1 METSRSEQLKRI
13 KANRAGDS
21 ESPAPRA
28 LTTNEMLRH
37 VGGMV
42 SNALSTRNGWLAKMF
57 DTRRDIDEECG
68 YPKVISD
75 ELYRRM
81 YDRGLGRRVVNIY
94 TEETWKEFPSIYE
107 DPDADKDT
115 PFELVLEEINKRH
128 HLLHYLQRAD
138 ELSGVG
144 NYGIILWGIDDGLT
158 LDTPVAGC
166 DSWEEASGIPTTP
179 PKSAP
184 VANAAE
190 EPGEEGEDEDD
201 EAREPAVALPTMK
214 RRLLFI
220 RVLDSSLVTIA
231 DYEQD
236 VTKPRYGLPTYYNIT
251 MADPRNLES
260 DAVKSPP
267 GHLNA
272 KVHWSRVT
280 HIADNRKTSEVLGS
294 PRQEPVW
301 DRLCDL
307 RKVLSGSGEMFWRGG
322 FPGISL
328 ETQPDA
334 QGGDID
340 QDANRQMMQD
350 YMDGLQRYLSL
361 DGMSAKSLAPQ
372 IADPTASFEVQIKAI
387 CIIIGVPFRVF
398 MGIEEGVVSGD
409 QATRAWEGR
418 LTNRQT
424 RYITPMIIDPVLQR
438 LIDYGILPDT
448 KKPRGW
454 CVEWPDAMEATGAEK
469 ADLAAKLTEAL
480 AKYVAGGVDVLI
492 PPLEYLTLICGLD
505 DETAQSIIEASVTH
519 IEEGDTFAA
528 QAAEL
533 ATETQVAVS
542 EATTAHKTDSALAV
556 AAATPPPL
564 PPGAP
569 GAKPA
574 PGGKTPPPKAKP
586 KPKK

>member
-1 METSRSEQLKRI
+1 METDRSERLKRI
-13 KANRAGDS
+13 KANRAGATS
-21 ESPAPRA
+21 APAPGN
-28 LTTNEMLRH
+28 LTTNELIRH
-37 VGGMV
+37 VGGLMT
-42 SNALSTRNGWLAKMF
+42 NALSTRSGWLAKMF
-57 DTRRDIDEECG
+57 DPRRDIDEECG

-94 TEETWKEFPSIYE
+94 TEETWKEFPAIYE
-107 DPDADKDT
+107 DPDPEVDT
-115 PFELVLEEINKRH
+115 PFELALEELDNRR
-128 HLLHYLQRAD
+128 HLLHYLQRVD

-144 NYGIILWGIDDGLT
+144 NYGLILWGIDDGLT
-158 LDTPVAGC
+158 LETPVAGC
-166 DSWEEASGIPTTP
+166 ESWEEATGIPKEAPTP
-179 PKSAP
+179 PPVTNEEDMSPDAP
-184 VANAAE
+184 TKVLAASK
-190 EPGEEGEDEDD
+190 
-201 EAREPAVALPTMK
+201 ATT

-220 RVLDSSLVTIA
+220 RVLDSSLVNIA

-236 VTKPRYGLPTYYNIT
+236 VTNPRYGLPTFYNIT

-307 RKVLSGSGEMFWRGG
+307 RKILSGSGEMFWRGG

-334 QGGDID
+334 VGGDID
-340 QDANRQMMQD
+340 QDANREMMQD
-350 YMDGLQRYLSL
+350 YMNGLQRYLSL

-372 IADPTASFEVQIKAI
+372 IADPTASFEAQVKAI
-387 CIIIGVPFRVF
+387 CIILGVPFRVF

-409 QATRAWEGR
+409 QATIAWEGR
-418 LTNRQT
+418 LANRQA
-424 RYITPMIIDPVLQR
+424 RYITPMIIDPAIQR
-438 LIDYGILPDT
+438 LIDYGVLPAT

-454 CVEWPDAMEATGAEK
+454 IVEWPDAMEPTPTEK
-469 ADLAAKLTEAL
+469 ATLAQALTEAL

-492 PPLEYLTLICGLD
+492 PPTEYLTLVCGLD
-505 DETAQSIIEASVTH
+505 DKVVESIMEAAVEH

-528 QAAEL
+528 QAA
-533 ATETQVAVS
+533 
-542 EATTAHKTDSALAV
+542 DV
-556 AAATPPPL
+556 AAEAQVKVVGATAEIQAANAPPP
-564 PPGAP
+564 AP

-574 PGGKTPPPKAKP
+574 PGGKTAPAKAKP
-586 KPKK
+586 KAKAKETK